1 MRALHP
7 ELYDLMPDEGGYF
20 QSLLANGS
28 TPDHVLLM
36 TSRIETVLKGCAFNF
51 WEDLNAERLKQWL
64 HRQRSTREDFG
75 VATSNHYIKAMRAF
89 ARWCRDRLKRSAE
102 ANPFEGMDLMNDQ
115 ADVRRKRRAATGD
128 ELEQLV
134 RAAEAGGGVAGL
146 SGVDRAMLYRVAS
159 TVALRAGECASLCP
173 ESFLHEENGVTVRVA
188 AAYSKHRREDNI
200 PVPAALWSV
209 LKPWLKKKAA
219 GERLWPGN
227 WHEDAAAMLRVDLEA
242 AGIPYQADDGSYFD
256 FHATR
261 HTGITRG
268 SKVMQVDQLRQF
280 ARHSKI
286 EMTMRYVHT
295 DADELRERADQLS
308 APGSFDDAVSKKGT
322 FGRSKKCDH
331 KCDHGCGSNSQRA
344 SSSRSDVQRTRNDT
358 SPCGCKGLSST
369 DTECHKRGRRGSN
382 PQPPDRQS
390 GTLTN

>member
-1 MRALHP
+1 M
-7 ELYDLMPDEGGYF
+7 
-20 QSLLANGS
+20 
-28 TPDHVLLM
+28 
-36 TSRIETVLKGCAFNF
+36 
-51 WEDLNAERLKQWL
+51 
-64 HRQRSTREDFG
+64 
-75 VATSNHYIKAMRAF
+75 
-89 ARWCRDRLKRSAE
+89 RSAD

-134 RAAEAGGGVAGL
+134 RAAEAGGAMARL
-146 SGVDRAMLYRVAS
+146 SGIDRAMLYRVAS

-200 PVPAALWSV
+200 PVPAALSSV
-209 LKPWLKKKAA
+209 LKPWLQNKPP

-227 WHEDAAAMLRVDLEA
+227 WHADAAAMLRVDLEA

-286 EMTMRYVHT
+286 DMTMRYVHT
-295 DADELRERADQLS
+295 DADELRERVDRLS
-308 APGSFDDAVSKKGT
+308 PPGCHTGAPSSRGT
-322 FGRSKKCDH
+322 VRRNKKCDH
-331 KCDHGCGSNSQRA
+331 KCDHGCGSKSQRA
-344 SSSRSDVQRTRNDT
+344 SSSRSDVQPTRNDA

-390 GTLTN
+390 GTLSN